1 MPCKC
6 VECGARV
13 DCDSIICADCLAEII
28 DRVNARSEKDKGND
42 GVQAARVEQSL

>member
-6 VECGARV
+6 VECGGKV

-28 DRVNARSEKDKGND
+28 DRVNLKNSDQAPTLTGGDKVKIKNG
-42 GVQAARVEQSL
+42 